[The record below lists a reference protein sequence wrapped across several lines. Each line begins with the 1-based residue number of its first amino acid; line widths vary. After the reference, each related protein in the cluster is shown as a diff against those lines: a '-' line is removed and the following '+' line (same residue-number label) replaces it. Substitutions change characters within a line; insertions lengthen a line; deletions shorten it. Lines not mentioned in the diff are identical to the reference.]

1 MANQYFQNFPELQY
15 KLSNGKI
22 VSIKDFFRK
31 SKIEQEAVDSI
42 VQYTRYEIQDGERPD
57 IVASKLYGDGDLHW
71 TFYLVNDFDNYYD
84 WHKDNETFEKY
95 ISQKYAGVYAIAS
108 NTTDILSTS
117 TSNTGQHVV
126 SKFLLGEKVTSISG
140 TGNVIEVDSQN
151 KRIAIEGR
159 GFVSG
164 ETITGKISN
173 KTMTPT
179 SIIEHRDGVKHY
191 YNKTNGLYTNV
202 PTAGYTSVTLYDY
215 EYELNE
221 EKRLIKVIDPA
232 IIQKVVRRFEKV
244 MSS

>member
-1 MANQYFQNFPELQY
+1 MWKIIES

-117 TSNTGQHVV
+117 TSNTGQHIV

-164 ETITGKISN
+164 ETITGTISN

-179 SIIEHRDGVKHY
+179 SIIEHRDGIKH
-191 YNKTNGLYTNV
+191 
-202 PTAGYTSVTLYDY
+202 
-215 EYELNE
+215 
-221 EKRLIKVIDPA
+221 
-232 IIQKVVRRFEKV
+232 
-244 MSS
+244 